1 MYLESLSSFLRIQE
15 GERVMFPDPD
25 PGRSWS
31 QGEKLE
37 FHSEDLLCS
46 RHMFA
51 VLGSMIQR

>member
-1 MYLESLSSFLRIQE
+1 M
-15 GERVMFPDPD
+15 MFPDPD

-46 RHMFA
+46 RPRLDPGDTKTGTCLPSW
-51 VLGSMIQR
+51 VP